1 MSIVDGQVTPE
12 LAVIVPTYQE
22 RANLP
27 ALLSTL
33 TAILQDIA
41 YEIVIVDDN
50 SPDGTGAFARKL
62 ARDDPRIR
70 VIRRLGRRGL
80 ATACLEGMLA
90 SSATYYAVID
100 ADLQHDPLLL
110 PNMLEK
116 LRSGVADIVVASR
129 YLPEGGTGDWPAHRL
144 ALSRS
149 GSWLVRR
156 ISGTLTSDPLSGF
169 FMVRADL
176 VEQAASQLSSG
187 GFKILL
193 DLLLSSPSRP
203 RVLDLPYV
211 MRPRRAGASKLDLVV
226 ATDLLVL
233 LLHKTMRR
241 LPPIRFL
248 RFVASGLVGASVH
261 VALLTVMH
269 SVLGAAFVWSQASAA
284 GAAMVVNYAVNN
296 RLTFRDRRLSGLA
309 DIFGLATFLAISA
322 IGGLINLVIATA
334 LFDHGA
340 MWLLAG
346 LAGAAV
352 GAVWNY
358 ALSSVL
364 VWGRPTMP
372 DATAKVAAS

>member
-27 ALLSTL
+27 ALLRAL
-33 TAILQDIA
+33 AAVLQDIA
-41 YEIVIVDDN
+41 YEIIIVDDN

-62 ARDDPRIR
+62 GRDDPRIR

-90 SSATYYAVID
+90 SSAGYYAVID

-110 PNMLEK
+110 PAMLAK
-116 LRSGVADIVVASR
+116 LRGGGADIVVASR
-129 YLPEGGTGDWPAHRL
+129 YLPDGGTGDWPAHRR

-149 GSWLVRR
+149 GSWLAQR
-156 ISGTLTSDPLSGF
+156 ISGRLTSDPLSGF
-169 FMVRADL
+169 FMVRAEL
-176 VEQAASQLSSG
+176 VERAAPLLSSG

-193 DLLLSSPSRP
+193 DLLLSAPSRP
-203 RVLDLPYV
+203 KVIDLPYV

-226 ATDLLVL
+226 AADLLVL
-233 LLHKTMRR
+233 LLHKTLRR

-248 RFVASGLVGASVH
+248 RFVASGLVGGIVH
-261 VALLTVMH
+261 IALLAMLH
-269 SVLGAAFVWSQASAA
+269 SLLGAAFVWSQASAA

-296 RLTFRDRRLSGLA
+296 RLTYRDRRLSGLA

-322 IGGLINLVIATA
+322 IGGLINLMIATS

-340 MWLLAG
+340 HWLIAG
-346 LAGAAV
+346 IAGAVV

-364 VWGRPTMP
+364 VWGRPSQP
-372 DATAKVAAS
+372 QAAATAS

>member
-27 ALLSTL
+27 ALLSAL
-33 TAILQDIA
+33 AAILHDIA

-50 SPDGTGAFARKL
+50 SPDGTGALARQL

-110 PNMLEK
+110 PEMLSR
-116 LRSGVADIVVASR
+116 LRSGIADIVVASR
-129 YLPEGGTGDWPAHRL
+129 YLPDGGTGDWPAHRL

-149 GSWLVRR
+149 GSWFVRQ

-169 FMVRADL
+169 FMVRAEL
-176 VEQAASQLSSG
+176 VEQAAPQLSSG

-193 DLLLSSPSRP
+193 DLLLSARVRP
-203 RVLDLPYV
+203 RVIDLPYV

-241 LPPIRFL
+241 LPPVRFL
-248 RFVASGLVGASVH
+248 RFVASGLVGACVH
-261 VALLTVMH
+261 VSLLGLLH

-309 DIFGLATFLAISA
+309 DIFGLMTFLAISA
-322 IGGLINLVIATA
+322 VGGLINLVIATT
-334 LFDHGA
+334 LFEHSA
-340 MWLLAG
+340 HWLLAG

-352 GAVWNY
+352 GAIWNY

-364 VWGRPTMP
+364 VWGRPALRDTSV
-372 DATAKVAAS
+372 ATP